1 MPMRAGRINRRAVI
15 GHPVIRRRVQD
26 DDASVIAE
34 AIERRQSPRTATP
47 DVAPSGAPKAA
58 PPGAPKAAP
67 PGAPKA
73 PPTDTDSGGGR

>member
-34 AIERRQSPRTATP
+34 AIERRQSPRTAAP
-47 DVAPSGAPKAA
+47 DSAPPGAAKAA
-58 PPGAPKAAP
+58 PPGAPKV
-67 PGAPKA
+67 
-73 PPTDTDSGGGR
+73 PPTDTDSDGGR